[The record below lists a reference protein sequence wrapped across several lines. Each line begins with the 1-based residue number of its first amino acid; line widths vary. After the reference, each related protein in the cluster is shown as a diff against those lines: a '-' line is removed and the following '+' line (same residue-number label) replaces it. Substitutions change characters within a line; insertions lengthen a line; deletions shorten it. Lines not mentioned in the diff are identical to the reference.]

1 MIKACIFDLDGTLA
15 DTLESMAVAANDAL
29 KSAGYEALPV
39 ENYKYY
45 AGDGA
50 KTLVERALLDAV
62 RLRFKDGTED
72 HFGNDVL
79 KDFDKVYELYSAR
92 FKEDCTYKVTV
103 FDGIR
108 EMLDALKLRGIK
120 TAVLSNKPHD
130 RVIDVIT
137 KLFGTD
143 VFNFVL
149 GQKDSIPK
157 KPDPAGALMCAK
169 ALKVMPGECM
179 YIGDTNVDMRTG
191 NAAGMYTVGVLWGFR
206 TQKELE
212 ENQAH
217 HIVETPKQIV
227 ELADRKN
234 EGITVAAPVRLIVSD
249 VDGTLVKNGQKYLED
264 GFMETVNALMERSVT
279 FAVASGR
286 QRQSIEELF
295 AGSKRPLYM
304 ICENGGNLYY
314 NGKDLDFHAFS
325 EEMYQEIYREVR
337 NYCPGICF
345 AMAAP
350 DNYYTESRSQE
361 FAKTLADKYFFKV
374 QAVDDL
380 EHLKLP
386 VCKIAVY
393 TENDVQKLARHFQE
407 LWSDRMEI
415 AVSGDRWVDFN
426 PKGTN
431 KGAGVKKLQ
440 ELLGVT
446 KEETMVF
453 GDNENDVSMMSRAL
467 YSCAVSNAKP
477 AAKRAAAYET
487 ESVLEEL
494 KKLLER

>member
-29 KSAGYEALPV
+29 KRAGYEALPV

-50 KTLVERALLDAV
+50 KTLVERALLDAAK
-62 RLRFKDGTED
+62 LRFKEGQSDQL
-72 HFGNDVL
+72 GNAVL
-79 KDFDKVYELYSAR
+79 KDFDKVYELYSAC
-92 FKEDCTYKVTV
+92 FKEDCTYKAAV

-179 YIGDTNVDMRTG
+179 YFGDTNVDMLTG

-206 TQKELE
+206 TQRELE

-217 HIVETPKQIV
+217 HIVGTPKQIV
-227 ELADRKN
+227 ELVDRKN
-234 EGITVAAPVRLIVSD
+234 EGMTVTVPVKLIVSD
-249 VDGTLVKNGQKYLED
+249 VDGTLVKNGQKYLEA
-264 GFMETVNALMERSVT
+264 GFMEAVNALSERGVT

-295 AGSKRPLYM
+295 AGSKSPLYI
-304 ICENGGNLYY
+304 ICENGGKLCY

-325 EEMYQEIYREVR
+325 TEMYQEIYREVKA
-337 NYCPGICF
+337 YCPGICF
-345 AMAAP
+345 VMAAP
-350 DNYYTESRSQE
+350 DAYYTESESRE
-361 FAKTLADKYFFKV
+361 FAKVLAEKYFFKV
-374 QAVDDL
+374 RAVDDL
-380 EHLKLP
+380 GHLKLP

-393 TENDVQKLARHFQE
+393 TENDVSKLARHFQE
-407 LWSDRMEI
+407 IWSDRMEI
-415 AVSGDRWVDFN
+415 AVSGDRWVDFT
-426 PKGTN
+426 PKGTD

-446 KEETMVF
+446 KDETMVF
-453 GDNENDVSMMSRAL
+453 GDNENDASMMDCAL
-467 YSCAVSNAKP
+467 YSCAVSNALP
-477 AAKRAAAYET
+477 AAKRAARYET
-487 ESVLEEL
+487 ESVLGEL